1 MRVLLDAA
9 SVKRGLIR
17 VAGQIAERHHGSS
30 GLVLVGIH
38 RGGVPVA
45 EQLRACL
52 QRIEP
57 GEVPLG
63 TVDITLYRD
72 DAASALPNP
81 RIGPSQIPVSLSGRR
96 VLLVDDVVGTGRTV
110 RAALDALLDY
120 GRPRSVELMAVVD
133 RGGRELPIQPDYCI
147 QVVRVDPE
155 ERIDVMQ
162 EGSDLI
168 AVVRAFAPAS
178 NPGGT
183 PETVPP
189 AAPRAAEGLPRKESP

>member
-17 VAGQIAERHHGSS
+17 VAGQIAERHQGST
-30 GLVLVGIH
+30 GLVLVGIR

-45 EQLRACL
+45 ERLRACL
-52 QRIEP
+52 ERIEP
-57 GEVPLG
+57 GEVPMG

-81 RIGPSQIPVSLSGRR
+81 RIGASQIPVSLNGRR

-147 QVVRVDPE
+147 QATRVAAE
-155 ERIDVMQ
+155 ERIDVME

-168 AVVRAFAPAS
+168 AVVRAFTPSTPPSAAGEGAS
-178 NPGGT
+178 
-183 PETVPP
+183 
-189 AAPRAAEGLPRKESP
+189 

>member
-45 EQLRACL
+45 ERLRACL
-52 QRIEP
+52 ERIEP
-57 GEVPLG
+57 GEVPMG

-81 RIGPSQIPVSLSGRR
+81 RIGPSQIPVSLNGRR

-147 QVVRVDPE
+147 QVVRVGPE
-155 ERIDVMQ
+155 EQIDVMQ

-168 AVVRAFAPAS
+168 AVVRAFS
-178 NPGGT
+178 PGGT
-183 PETVPP
+183 PETVSP
-189 AAPRAAEGLPRKESP
+189 AAPRGAEGLPRKEPP

>member
-9 SVKRGLIR
+9 SLKRGLTR

-30 GLVLVGIH
+30 GLVLVGIR

-45 EQLRACL
+45 ERLRACL
-52 QRIEP
+52 ERMEP
-57 GEVPLG
+57 GEVPMG

-81 RIGPSQIPVSLSGRR
+81 RIGASQIPVPLDGRR

-133 RGGRELPIQPDYCI
+133 RGGRELPIQPDYFI
-147 QVVRVDPE
+147 QAVRVEAE
-155 ERIDVMQ
+155 ERVDVML

-168 AVVRAFAPAS
+168 AVVSQFNGDAPQ
-178 NPGGT
+178 PG
-183 PETVPP
+183 
-189 AAPRAAEGLPRKESP
+189 KISK

>member
-1 MRVLLDAA
+1 V
-9 SVKRGLIR
+9 
-17 VAGQIAERHHGSS
+17 AER
-30 GLVLVGIH
+30 
-38 RGGVPVA
+38 
-45 EQLRACL
+45 LRACL
-52 QRIEP
+52 ERIEP
-57 GEVPLG
+57 GEVSMG

-81 RIGPSQIPVSLSGRR
+81 QIGPSQIPVSLNGKR

-133 RGGRELPIQPDYCI
+133 RGGRELPVQPDYCI
-147 QVVRVDPE
+147 QVVRVEPE

-168 AVVRAFAPAS
+168 AVVRTFTLQSSTLQSSTLQSSSVPSAAL
-178 NPGGT
+178 PG
-183 PETVPP
+183 
-189 AAPRAAEGLPRKESP
+189 AEGLPRKESP

>member
-30 GLVLVGIH
+30 GLVLVGIR

-45 EQLRACL
+45 ERLRICL
-52 QRIEP
+52 ERIEP
-57 GEVPLG
+57 GEVPVG

-81 RIGPSQIPVSLSGRR
+81 LIGPSQIPVALNGRR

-120 GRPRSVELMAVVD
+120 GRPRSVELMALVD

-147 QVVRVDPE
+147 HTARVNPE
-155 ERIDVMQ
+155 ERIDVIE

-168 AVVRAFAPAS
+168 AVVS
-178 NPGGT
+178 T
-183 PETVPP
+183 
-189 AAPRAAEGLPRKESP
+189 

>member
-30 GLVLVGIH
+30 GLVLVGIR
-38 RGGVPVA
+38 RGGVAVA
-45 EQLRACL
+45 ERLRACL
-52 QRIEP
+52 ERIEP
-57 GEVPLG
+57 GEVPVG

-81 RIGPSQIPVSLSGRR
+81 RIGPSEIPISLNGRR
-96 VLLVDDVVGTGRTV
+96 VVLVDDVVGTGRTV
-110 RAALDALLDY
+110 RAALDALLDF

-147 QVVRVDPE
+147 HVAHVAAE
-155 ERIDVMQ
+155 ERIDVME
-162 EGSDLI
+162 EGTDLI
-168 AVVRAFAPAS
+168 AVVRSFEATAS
-178 NPGGT
+178 EQSSRG
-183 PETVPP
+183 
-189 AAPRAAEGLPRKESP
+189 AS

>member
-9 SVKRGLIR
+9 SLKRGLTR
-17 VAGQIAERHHGSS
+17 VAGQIAERHHGSG
-30 GLVLVGIH
+30 GLVLVGIR

-45 EQLRACL
+45 ERLRACL
-52 QRIEP
+52 ERIEP
-57 GEVPLG
+57 GEVPMG

-81 RIGPSQIPVSLSGRR
+81 RIGASQIPVPLDGRR

-120 GRPRSVELMAVVD
+120 GRPRSVEFMAVVD

-147 QVVRVDPE
+147 HSSRIAAA
-155 ERIDVMQ
+155 ERIDVVE
-162 EGSDLI
+162 EGRALI
-168 AVVRAFAPAS
+168 AVVRPFEA
-178 NPGGT
+178 
-183 PETVPP
+183 
-189 AAPRAAEGLPRKESP
+189 